1 METKP
6 YSAGRYLLSIELR
19 FNRDREMTL
28 VYDIWG
34 VLAARQRRWVIGAQ
48 VLSIV
53 MAFSTVIGIA
63 SIAPFFSLLG
73 DPKLI
78 DQSGLLHWL
87 YNLGFSSR
95 RSFTVA
101 LGLAFVGLVILANL
115 INVIGSFVM
124 IRLALWI
131 STDLQS
137 ILFEEYLHRPY
148 IFHARTPSA
157 VLFNNVIHETIR
169 ATNQIL
175 QNAFSLITNIVT
187 ALFIIVSVML
197 LNWVVALAMIGGLAG
212 GYVLIYLAVRNRL
225 LQAGRIQSQ
234 LFVELTKTVNESL
247 GAIKEILVLRTQQHF
262 GGSFARSSEEFARAA
277 AHTQRIAQSP
287 RYVME
292 CVAVVG
298 LVAAALL
305 ASSRNQ
311 GIGPWLGQL
320 TFLGFAAYRLLP
332 TLQQAFVA
340 LVRIRADRPGF
351 TAIARDLRLARA
363 RKYAVVATDSPWRGS
378 PRSEIRLEEVS
389 FRYEPDRPLAID
401 GVSLRIPVRAAIGF
415 VGANGSGKTTL
426 VDLIAGLLVPAHG
439 RIEVDGITL
448 DDGNRT
454 AWQGRIAYVPQN
466 IFLLDTSIA
475 QNVALGVA
483 GPEIDQERLVS
494 AAQLA
499 QLDEF
504 VATLPG
510 GYEHVVGERGVKL
523 SGGQRQRLGIARA
536 LYADASVLILDE
548 ATNALDGL
556 TEQEM
561 MATIVRL
568 RGRYTIIVIAHR
580 LSTVRACDAI
590 FEFDHGRVTASGTYD
605 GLLKNSETFRRL
617 ANVS

>member
-1 METKP
+1 V
-6 YSAGRYLLSIELR
+6 GRLFAFTIGLR

-28 VYDIWG
+28 VYDIWS

-78 DQSGLLHWL
+78 DQTGLLHWL
-87 YNLGFSSR
+87 YHLGFSSS

-101 LGLAFVGLVILANL
+101 LGLAFMGLVILANL

-157 VLFNNVIHETIR
+157 VLFNNIIHETIR

-175 QNAFSLITNIVT
+175 QNAFLLITNIVT

-197 LNWVVALAMIGGLAG
+197 LNPVVAAAMIGALAG

-225 LQAGRIQSQ
+225 LQAGRTQSQ

-247 GAIKEILVLRTQQHF
+247 GAIKEILVLRTQQYF
-262 GGSFARSSEEFARAA
+262 RASFARSSEEFARAA
-277 AHTQRIAQSP
+277 AHTQLIAQSP

-305 ASSRNQ
+305 ASGRDQ

-340 LVRIRADRPGF
+340 IVRIRADRPGF

-363 RKYAVVATDSPWRGS
+363 RKYAVAAPDSPWRES

-389 FRYEPDRPLAID
+389 FRYEPERPLAVD
-401 GVSLRIPVRAAIGF
+401 GVSLRIPVRAAIGL

-426 VDLIAGLLVPAHG
+426 VDLIAGLLVPAQGH
-439 RIEVDGITL
+439 IEVDGIVL
-448 DDGNRT
+448 NEGNRA
-454 AWQGRIAYVPQN
+454 AWQARIAYVPQN

-475 QNVALGVA
+475 QNVALGIA
-483 GPEIDQERLVS
+483 AADIDRKRLLA

-510 GYEHVVGERGVKL
+510 GYDHMVGERGVKL
-523 SGGQRQRLGIARA
+523 SGGQRQRIGIARA

-590 FEFDHGRVTASGTYD
+590 VEFDHGKVTASGTYE
-605 GLLKNSETFRRL
+605 GLLRNSETFRRL

>member
-1 METKP
+1 MGHRRASP
-6 YSAGRYLLSIELR
+6 V
-19 FNRDREMTL
+19 DRH
-28 VYDIWG
+28 G
-34 VLAARQRRWVIGAQ
+34 VLDRRWDSVDRA
-48 VLSIV
+48 VFLPTRRSE
-53 MAFSTVIGIA
+53 A
-63 SIAPFFSLLG
+63 
-73 DPKLI
+73 DR
-78 DQSGLLHWL
+78 
-87 YNLGFSSR
+87 FSSK

-115 INVIGSFVM
+115 INVIGSFLM

-131 STDLQS
+131 NTDLQS

-169 ATNQIL
+169 ATSQIL

-197 LNWVVALAMIGGLAG
+197 LNPVVAAAMIGALAG

-225 LQAGRIQSQ
+225 LQAGRTQSQ
-234 LFVELTKTVNESL
+234 FFVELTKTVNESL
-247 GAIKEILVLRTQQHF
+247 GAIKEILVLRTQQYF
-262 GGSFARSSEEFARAA
+262 RGSFARSSEEFARAA
-277 AHTQRIAQSP
+277 AHTQLIAQSP
-287 RYVME
+287 RYIME

-305 ASSRNQ
+305 ASGRDQ

-340 LVRIRADRPGF
+340 IVRIRADRPGF

-363 RKYAVVATDSPWRGS
+363 RKYAVAAADSPWRES
-378 PRSEIRLEEVS
+378 PRSEIRLEDVS

-439 RIEVDGITL
+439 RIEVDGIAL
-448 DDGNRT
+448 NDGNRT

-475 QNVALGVA
+475 ENVALGIA
-483 GPEIDQERLVS
+483 GPEIDRERLLA

-510 GYEHVVGERGVKL
+510 GYDHVVGERGVTL

-590 FEFDHGRVTASGTYD
+590 VEFDHGKVRASGTYE
-605 GLLKNSETFRRL
+605 GLLRNSETFRRL
-617 ANVS
+617 ANVG

>member
-1 METKP
+1 
-6 YSAGRYLLSIELR
+6 
-19 FNRDREMTL
+19 MTL
-28 VYDIWG
+28 VYDIWS

-78 DQSGLLHWL
+78 DQTGLLHWL

-101 LGLAFVGLVILANL
+101 LGLAFLGLVILANL
-115 INVIGSFVM
+115 INVIGSFVT

-157 VLFNNVIHETIR
+157 VLFNNIIHETIR
-169 ATNQIL
+169 ATSQIL
-175 QNAFSLITNIVT
+175 QNVFSLITNIVT

-197 LNWVVALAMIGGLAG
+197 LNPLVAAVMIGALAG

-247 GAIKEILVLRTQQHF
+247 GAIKEILVLRTQQYF
-262 GGSFARSSEEFARAA
+262 GGSFARSSEQFARAA
-277 AHTQRIAQSP
+277 AHTQLIAQSP

-305 ASSRNQ
+305 ASSREQ

-340 LVRIRADRPGF
+340 IVRIRGDRPGF

-363 RKYAVVATDSPWRGS
+363 RKYAVAAPDSPWRGS

-448 DDGNRT
+448 NDGNRA
-454 AWQGRIAYVPQN
+454 AWQARIAYVPQN

-475 QNVALGVA
+475 QNVALGIA
-483 GPEIDQERLVS
+483 GADIDRERLLA

-510 GYEHVVGERGVKL
+510 GYDHVVGERGVKL

-556 TEQEM
+556 TEQEL

-590 FEFDHGRVTASGTYD
+590 VEFDHGKVTASGTFE
-605 GLLKNSETFRRL
+605 GLLRNSETFRRL

>member
-1 METKP
+1 
-6 YSAGRYLLSIELR
+6 
-19 FNRDREMTL
+19 MTL
-28 VYDIWG
+28 VYDIWS

-48 VLSIV
+48 ILSIV

-78 DQSGLLHWL
+78 DQTGLLHWL

-101 LGLAFVGLVILANL
+101 LGLAFLGLVILANL

-157 VLFNNVIHETIR
+157 VLFNNIIHETIR

-197 LNWVVALAMIGGLAG
+197 LNPAVAAAMIGALAG

-225 LQAGRIQSQ
+225 LQAGLTQSK

-247 GAIKEILVLRTQQHF
+247 GAIKEILVLRTQQYF
-262 GGSFARSSEEFARAA
+262 GAGFARSSEQFARAA
-277 AHTQRIAQSP
+277 AHTQLIAQSP

-305 ASSRNQ
+305 AGSREQ

-340 LVRIRADRPGF
+340 IVRIRADRPGF

-363 RKYAVVATDSPWRGS
+363 RKDAVAAPDSPWRES
-378 PRSEIRLEEVS
+378 PRSDIRLEEVS
-389 FRYEPDRPLAID
+389 FRYEPERPPAVD
-401 GVSLRIPVRAAIGF
+401 GVSLRIPVRAVIGF

-426 VDLIAGLLVPAHG
+426 VDLIAGLLVPAQG
-439 RIEVDGITL
+439 RIEVDGIVLTE
-448 DDGNRT
+448 DNRA
-454 AWQGRIAYVPQN
+454 AWQARIAYVPQN

-475 QNVALGVA
+475 HNVALGVA
-483 GPEIDQERLVS
+483 GADIDQERLLA

-510 GYEHVVGERGVKL
+510 GYDHVVGERGVKL

-561 MATIVRL
+561 MTTIMRL

-580 LSTVRACDAI
+580 LSTVRACDVI
-590 FEFDHGRVTASGTYD
+590 VEFDHGKVTASGTYE
-605 GLLKNSETFRRL
+605 GLLRNSETFRRL
-617 ANVS
+617 AHVG

>member
-1 METKP
+1 M
-6 YSAGRYLLSIELR
+6 S
-19 FNRDREMTL
+19 L
-28 VYDIWG
+28 VSDIWS
-34 VLAARQRRWVIGAQ
+34 VLTPRQRKWVLGAQ

-53 MAFSTVIGIA
+53 MAFSTVTGIA
-63 SIAPFFSLLG
+63 SIAPFFSVLG
-73 DPKLI
+73 NPRLI
-78 DQSGLLHWL
+78 DQTGPLHWL
-87 YNLGFSSR
+87 YQHGFSST

-101 LGLAFVGLVILANL
+101 LGLAFMGLVLFANL

-131 STDLQS
+131 GTDLQS
-137 ILFEEYLHRPY
+137 ILFDEYLHRPY

-157 VLFNNVIHETIR
+157 RLFNNIIHETTR
-169 ATNQIL
+169 ATIQIL

-197 LNWVVALAMIGGLAG
+197 LNPLVAAAMIFALAG

-225 LQAGRIQSQ
+225 LQAGQTQSQ
-234 LFVELTKTVNESL
+234 LFIELTRLVNESL
-247 GAIKEILVLRTQQHF
+247 GAIKEILVLRTQNFFQS
-262 GGSFARSSEEFARAA
+262 SFARSSREFARAA
-277 AHTQRIAQSP
+277 AHTQLIGQSP

-298 LVAAALL
+298 LVGVALL
-305 ASSRNQ
+305 VDSREL

-332 TLQQAFVA
+332 TLQQAFAAIVK
-340 LVRIRADRPGF
+340 IRADRPGF
-351 TAIARDLRLARA
+351 TSIAPDLRLARA
-363 RKYAVVATDSPWRGS
+363 RQCDVFAADTSWQVR
-378 PRSEIRLEEVS
+378 PRREIRLEEVS
-389 FRYEPDRPLAID
+389 FRYEPERPPAVD
-401 GVSLRIPVRAAIGF
+401 GVSLSIPVRAAIGL

-426 VDLIAGLLVPAHG
+426 VDLIAGLLVPGTG
-439 RIEVDGITL
+439 RIEVDGIAL
-448 DDGNRT
+448 DDENRT
-454 AWQGRIAYVPQN
+454 AWQTRIAYVPQN

-475 QNVALGVA
+475 ENVALGISGA
-483 GPEIDQERLVS
+483 AIDRERLLA

-510 GYEHVVGERGVKL
+510 GYGHRVGERGVSL
-523 SGGQRQRLGIARA
+523 SGGQRQRIGIARA
-536 LYADASVLILDE
+536 LYANASVLILDE

-561 MATIVRL
+561 MATIGRL

-580 LSTVRACDAI
+580 LSTVRACDVI
-590 FEFDHGRVTASGTYD
+590 LEIDRGKIKGSGTLE
-605 GLLKNSETFRRL
+605 GLLRNSETFRRL
-617 ANVS
+617 ADVT